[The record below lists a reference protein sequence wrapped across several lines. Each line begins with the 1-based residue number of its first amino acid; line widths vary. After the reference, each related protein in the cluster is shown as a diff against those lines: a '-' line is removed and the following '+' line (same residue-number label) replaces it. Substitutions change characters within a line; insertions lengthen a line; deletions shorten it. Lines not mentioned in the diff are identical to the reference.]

1 MNLERLRTLGF
12 CTVLALMLMPT
23 ACGINTRSP
32 VNQTEHQGTMDK
44 KDINSALRDH
54 EKELLAVSG
63 VVGIYVGLLPDD
75 KTLCLKVMVVKK
87 TDKLKRMIPKL
98 IEGYPVIIEET
109 GAIHPLM

>member
-1 MNLERLRTLGF
+1 
-12 CTVLALMLMPT
+12 MLIPT
-23 ACGINTRSP
+23 ACVINTLSP
-32 VNQTEHQGTMDK
+32 VNQAEQQGTMDK

-54 EKELLAVSG
+54 EKELLAISG

-75 KTLCLKVMVVKK
+75 KTLCLKVMVIKE
-87 TDKLKRMIPKL
+87 TEKLKRMIPKS